1 MEKAAL
7 STQDK
12 DRARD
17 FLKLNN
23 AVEFMSSEES
33 DEDRG
38 QTSGPSARDVKPLR
52 WERSKLRNIKA
63 VLDATYKARM
73 SNRQQRTA
81 AKVTRVASQNMSS
94 RPLPQTYPFWVKSLL
109 SYYLFSFFH
118 FIVLLTLQHTVFF
131 FNSNFCWHIEA
142 E

>member
-33 DEDRG
+33 DEDGG
-38 QTSGPSARDVKPLR
+38 QTSGPSARDVKPLQ

-73 SNRQQRTA
+73 SKRQQRTA
-81 AKVTRVASQNMSS
+81 AKVTRVAGQNMSS
-94 RPLPQTYPFWVKSLL
+94 RPLPQTYPFWAGR
-109 SYYLFSFFH
+109 
-118 FIVLLTLQHTVFF
+118 LTQ
-131 FNSNFCWHIEA
+131 S
-142 E
+142 